1 MVGVQAM
8 WESDGGC
15 HVQREYG
22 MTLAKKEGVQREYGL
37 TRAACR
43 HGERC
48 EGTGQQRS
56 RMTPVTPPS
65 RHRAQPIP
73 HAAKGGVSGAGF
85 VGHMACNLEA
95 DPEGSSEVAFTYR
108 DDGWFQ
114 MQQRLRPGPVAIRF
128 RNETSRVVVAV
139 IEQEPWDPRA
149 ITAAQVLSLPDFREV
164 AGVEARTAPQ
174 EPAQKY
180 LSGGERGRGT

>member
-1 MVGVQAM
+1 MQAM
-8 WESDGGC
+8 WGSDGGS

-22 MTLAKKEGVQREYGL
+22 MILAKKEGVQREYGL

-43 HGERC
+43 DGERC

-56 RMTPVTPPS
+56 RMTPATPPS

-108 DDGWFQ
+108 DDGWY
-114 MQQRLRPGPVAIRF
+114 RLRRWFVP
-128 RNETSRVVVAV
+128 SRVNVQLCSETGHVVVMA
-139 IEQEPWDPRA
+139 IKHARMRGGTRA
-149 ITAAQVLSLPDFREV
+149 LSRW
-164 AGVEARTAPQ
+164 R
-174 EPAQKY
+174 
-180 LSGGERGRGT
+180 R